1 MYFTTDNISSGD
13 CFSEL
18 IMVGRDFLELTW
30 ALGFFFFPWGL
41 CEPYLTGISNA
52 SKVLKVRPLA
62 RLDNSWHLAIGTFGL
77 LFNPVSAI

>member
-30 ALGFFFFPWGL
+30 ALELFFPQGL
-41 CEPYLTGISNA
+41 CEPYLTGISNV
-52 SKVLKVRPLA
+52 SKVLEVRPLV
-62 RLDNSWHLAIGTFGL
+62 RLDNYWHLAIGTFGL
-77 LFNPVSAI
+77 LFNSINAI

>member
-30 ALGFFFFPWGL
+30 ALELFFP
-41 CEPYLTGISNA
+41 
-52 SKVLKVRPLA
+52 
-62 RLDNSWHLAIGTFGL
+62 
-77 LFNPVSAI
+77 